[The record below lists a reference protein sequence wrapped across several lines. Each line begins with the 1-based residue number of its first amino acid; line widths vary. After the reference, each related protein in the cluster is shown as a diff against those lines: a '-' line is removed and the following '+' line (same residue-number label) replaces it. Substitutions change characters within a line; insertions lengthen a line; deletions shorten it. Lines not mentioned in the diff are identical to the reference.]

1 MTKMIA
7 GQALVKVLEAWGVD
21 HVYGIPGGSI
31 NHTVE
36 GLYLEKENIKY
47 IQVRHEEVGALA
59 AAADAKYTGKIGVS
73 FGSAGPGATHLF
85 NGLYDAKMDHV
96 PVLAIVGQVPQA
108 AMNTNYFQELDE
120 TPMFSDVAVYNRTA
134 TTADQLPYMINQAI
148 KEAYRQN
155 GPAVVIVPENLSSTE
170 IDYEPVKTPN
180 IVSNSFK
187 QVIDPAAIQET
198 LKLLEAAKHPLV
210 YAGRGL
216 LGARDELVKFSEQFN
231 LPVMNTVPATGVIP
245 TDHPNAIG
253 TFGRLGSKSGFEAL
267 QHTDLILF
275 LGSEF
280 PFAQFW
286 PKNIK
291 IIQVNNNAFDIGKM
305 VPVDYAVLGDAKQY
319 LQAMIATGETLPETD
334 WLRANR
340 ENKANWETWLGQ
352 LAQDDQQG
360 LAPETVMR
368 KVASMVGPQDIY
380 GVDTGNVSEWAV
392 RGLPMN
398 QQQRFALSGLF
409 ATMGYG
415 LPAGLAGALDAD
427 KGAQAWSFS
436 GDGGFAMVAPDL
448 ITEVRYQLPVVNVV
462 FTNNRFGFIY
472 NEQVTSGQH
481 LYGVDLTEADWAKV
495 AEGLGGIGFT
505 VRNKVD
511 VENAF
516 NHIQELQAKGNTKP
530 IVVNAI
536 IKDDDPIGTAYMPL
550 DPQLYGQEAVDAYAK
565 ANHIDTQQQPSLGEL
580 LRAKG
585 DTL

>member
-21 HVYGIPGGSI
+21 HIYGIPGGSI

-36 GLYLEKENIKY
+36 GLYLEKDRIQY

-59 AAADAKYTGKIGVS
+59 ATADAKYTGKIGVS

-96 PVLAIVGQVPQA
+96 PVLALVGQVPQA
-108 AMNTNYFQELDE
+108 AMNTNYFQEMDE

-134 TTADQLPYMINQAI
+134 TTAEQLPYVVNQAI
-148 KEAYRQN
+148 REAYRQK
-155 GPAVVIVPENLSSTE
+155 GPAVVIIPENLSSTE

-180 IVSNSFK
+180 LVSNSYK
-187 QVIDPAAIQET
+187 QQIDPVAIEKT
-198 LKLLEAAKHPLV
+198 LALLKAAKHPLV

-245 TDHPNAIG
+245 TNHPNAIG

-286 PKNIK
+286 PKGIK
-291 IIQVNNNAFDIGKM
+291 IIQVNDNAFDIGKM

-319 LQAMIATGETLPETD
+319 LQAMIATGETLPATD

-340 ENKANWETWLGQ
+340 QNKQNWDAWLAQ
-352 LAQDDQQG
+352 LAQDDSQG

-368 KVASMVGPQDIY
+368 KVASLVGPDDIY

-392 RGLPMN
+392 RGLPMDQN
-398 QQQRFALSGLF
+398 QRFALSGLF

-415 LPAGLAGALDAD
+415 LPAGLAGALNAA

-448 ITEVRYQLPVVNVV
+448 ITEVRYQLPVINVV

-472 NEQVTSGQH
+472 NEQVTTGQH

-505 VRNKVD
+505 VKNKVD
-511 VENAF
+511 VENVF
-516 NHIQELQAKGNTKP
+516 NHIQDLQAQGNTKP
-530 IVVNAI
+530 IVVNAV

-550 DPQLYGQEAVDAYAK
+550 DPKLYGQAAVDEYAK
-565 ANHIDTQQQPSLGEL
+565 QNHIDPKQQPSLGEL

>member
-7 GQALVKVLEAWGVD
+7 GQALVKVLAAWGVD

-36 GLYLEKENIKY
+36 GLYLEQDQVKY

-59 AAADAKYTGKIGVS
+59 AAADAKYTGKVGVS

-96 PVLAIVGQVPQA
+96 PVLALVGQVPQPT
-108 AMNTNYFQELDE
+108 MNTNYFQEMDE
-120 TPMFSDVAVYNRTA
+120 TPMFSDVAVYNRTV
-134 TTADQLPYMINQAI
+134 TTAEQLPYVVNQAI
-148 KEAYRQN
+148 REAYRQK
-155 GPAVVIVPENLSSTE
+155 GPAVVIIPEDLSAKE

-180 IVSNSFK
+180 VVVDSFK
-187 QVIDPAAIQET
+187 QVIDPKAVDET
-198 LKLLEAAKHPLV
+198 LKLLKAAKHPLV

-216 LGARDELVKFSEQFN
+216 LNARDELVKFSEQFN
-231 LPVMNTVPATGVIP
+231 LPVLNTVPATGVIP

-291 IIQVNNNAFDIGKM
+291 IVQVNDNSFDIGKM
-305 VPVDYAVLGDAKQY
+305 VPVDVAVLSDAKQF
-319 LQAMIATGETLPETD
+319 LQAMIATGETLPATD
-334 WLRANR
+334 WLTANR
-340 ENKANWETWLGQ
+340 QNKQNWNTYLAQ
-352 LAQDDQQG
+352 LAQDDSAG

-368 KVASMVGPQDIY
+368 KVASMVGPKDIY

-398 QQQRFALSGLF
+398 QHQRFALSGLF

-415 LPAGLAGALDAD
+415 LPAGLAGALNAD

-448 ITEVRYQLPVVNVV
+448 ITEARYQLPVINVV

-472 NEQVTSGQH
+472 NEQVATGQH

-505 VRNKVD
+505 VTNKVD
-511 VENAF
+511 VENVF
-516 NHIQELQAKGNTKP
+516 NKIKDLQANGNTKP

-536 IKDDDPIGTAYMPL
+536 IKDDDPIETAFMPL
-550 DPQLYGQEAVDAYAK
+550 DPKLYGQDAVDAYAK
-565 ANHIDTQQQPSLGEL
+565 KNHIDLTQQPALGEL

-585 DTL
+585 DNL

>member
-36 GLYLEKENIKY
+36 GLYLEKDAIKY

-96 PVLAIVGQVPQA
+96 PVLAIVGQVPQS
-108 AMNTNYFQELDE
+108 AMNTNYFQEMDE

-134 TTADQLPYMINQAI
+134 TTAEQLPYVVNQAI
-148 KEAYRQN
+148 KEAYRQK
-155 GPAVVIVPENLSSTE
+155 GPAIVIIPEDLSTTE

-180 IVSNSFK
+180 LVSNSYQ
-187 QVIDPAAIQET
+187 QVIDPAAIQAT
-198 LKLLEAAKHPLV
+198 LALLKAAKHPLV

-216 LGARDELVKFSEQFN
+216 LGARAELVKFSEQFN

-280 PFAQFW
+280 PFAKFW
-286 PKNIK
+286 PKNVK
-291 IIQVNNNAFDIGKM
+291 IIQVNDNAFDIGKM
-305 VPVDYAVLGDAKQY
+305 VPVDYAVLGDAKAY

-340 ENKANWETWLGQ
+340 ENKANWDAWLGQ
-352 LAQDDQQG
+352 VAQDDRDG

-415 LPAGLAGALDAD
+415 LPAGLAGALDAAQ
-427 KGAQAWSFS
+427 GAQAWSFS

-448 ITEVRYQLPVVNVV
+448 ITEARYQLPVINVV

-481 LYGVDLTEADWAKV
+481 LYGVDLTEANWAKV

-516 NHIQELQAKGNTKP
+516 NHIQDLQAKGNTKP
-530 IVVNAI
+530 IVVNAV
-536 IKDDDPIGTAYMPL
+536 IKDDDPIETAFMPL
-550 DPQLYGQEAVDAYAK
+550 DPQLYGQDAVDAYAK
-565 ANHIDTQQQPSLGEL
+565 KNHLDTRQQPSLGEL

-585 DTL
+585 DNL

>member
-1 MTKMIA
+1 MSKMIA
-7 GQALVKVLEAWGVD
+7 GQALVKVLEAWDVD
-21 HVYGIPGGSI
+21 HIYGIPGGSI

-36 GLYLEKENIKY
+36 GLYLEKANISY

-59 AAADAKYTGKIGVS
+59 AAADAKFTGKIGVS

-108 AMNTNYFQELDE
+108 AMNTNYFQEMDE

-134 TTADQLPYMINQAI
+134 TTAEQLPYMVNQAI
-148 KEAYRQN
+148 KEAYRQK

-170 IDYEPVKTPN
+170 IDYEPVKTPHV
-180 IVSNSFK
+180 VSNSYK
-187 QVIDPAAIQET
+187 QTIDPAAIQET
-198 LKLLEAAKHPLV
+198 LTLLKAAKHPLV

-231 LPVMNTVPATGVIP
+231 IPVLNTVPATGVIP
-245 TDHPNAIG
+245 TTHPNAIG

-291 IIQVNNNAFDIGKM
+291 IIQVNDNSFDIGKM

-319 LQAMIATGETLPETD
+319 LQAMVATGESLPETD

-340 ENKANWETWLGQ
+340 QNKQNWDAWLTK
-352 LAQDDQQG
+352 LAQDDSNG
-360 LAPETVMR
+360 LAPETVMH

-392 RGLPMN
+392 RGLPMD

-415 LPAGLAGALDAD
+415 LPAGLAGALDAA

-505 VRNKVD
+505 VKNKVD
-511 VENAF
+511 VENVF
-516 NHIQELQAKGNTKP
+516 NHIKDLQAKGNTKP

-550 DPQLYGQEAVDAYAK
+550 DPKLYGQDAVDAYAK
-565 ANHIDTQQQPSLGEL
+565 QNHIDTTQQPALGEL

-585 DTL
+585 DNL

>member
-36 GLYLEKENIKY
+36 GLYLEKDAIKY

-59 AAADAKYTGKIGVS
+59 AAADAKYTGKIGIS

-96 PVLAIVGQVPQA
+96 PVLAIVGQVPQS
-108 AMNTNYFQELDE
+108 AMNTNYFQEMDE

-134 TTADQLPYMINQAI
+134 TTAEQLPYVVNQAI
-148 KEAYRQN
+148 KEAYRQK
-155 GPAVVIVPENLSSTE
+155 GPAVVIIPEDLSTTE

-180 IVSNSFK
+180 LVSNSYQ
-187 QVIDPAAIQET
+187 QVIDPAAIQAT
-198 LKLLEAAKHPLV
+198 LTLLKSAKHPLV

-216 LGARDELVKFSEQFN
+216 LGARAELVKFSEQFN

-280 PFAQFW
+280 PFAKFW
-286 PKNIK
+286 PKNVK
-291 IIQVNNNAFDIGKM
+291 IIQVNDNAFDIGKM
-305 VPVDYAVLGDAKQY
+305 VPVDYAVLGDAKAY

-340 ENKANWETWLGQ
+340 ENKANWDAWLGQ
-352 LAQDDQQG
+352 VAQDDRDG

-415 LPAGLAGALDAD
+415 LPAGLAGALDAAQ
-427 KGAQAWSFS
+427 GAQAWSFS

-448 ITEVRYQLPVVNVV
+448 ITEARYQLPVINVV

-516 NHIQELQAKGNTKP
+516 NHIQDLQAKGNTKP
-530 IVVNAI
+530 IVVNAV
-536 IKDDDPIGTAYMPL
+536 IKDDDPIETAFMPL
-550 DPQLYGQEAVDAYAK
+550 DPQLYGQDAVDAYAK
-565 ANHIDTQQQPSLGEL
+565 KNHLDTRQQSSLGEL

-585 DTL
+585 DNL

>member
-21 HVYGIPGGSI
+21 HIYGIPGGSI

-36 GLYLEKENIKY
+36 GLYLEKDKIDY

-59 AAADAKYTGKIGVS
+59 AAADAKFTGKVGVA

-96 PVLAIVGQVPQA
+96 PMLALVGQVPQA
-108 AMNTNYFQELDE
+108 TMNTNYFQEMDE

-134 TTADQLPYMINQAI
+134 TTAEQLPYVVNQAI
-148 KEAYRQN
+148 REAYREK
-155 GPAVVIVPENLSSTE
+155 GPAVVIIPEDLSATE

-180 IVSNSFK
+180 TVSNTFT
-187 QVIDPAAIQET
+187 QTIDPAAVSAT
-198 LKLLEAAKHPLV
+198 LELLKNAKHPLV

-231 LPVMNTVPATGVIP
+231 VPVINTVPATGVIP
-245 TDHPNAIG
+245 TNHPNAIG

-291 IIQVNNNAFDIGKM
+291 IVQVNDNAFDIGKM
-305 VPVDYAVLGDAKQY
+305 VPIDYAVISDAKSY
-319 LQAMIATGETLPETD
+319 LQAMIATGETLPETA
-334 WLRANR
+334 WLKANR
-340 ENKANWETWLGQ
+340 QNKQNWNAWLDQ
-352 LAQDDQQG
+352 LASDDSHG
-360 LAPETVMR
+360 LAPEAVT
-368 KVASMVGPQDIY
+368 KKIASMVGPKDTY

-392 RGLPMN
+392 RGLPMD

-415 LPAGLAGALDAD
+415 LPAGMAGALSVPD
-427 KGAQAWSFS
+427 AQAWSLS

-448 ITEVRYQLPVVNVV
+448 ITEVRYGLPVINVI
-462 FTNNRFGFIY
+462 FSNQRFGFIY
-472 NEQVTSGQH
+472 REQVDTKQH
-481 LYGVDLTEADWAKV
+481 LYGVDLTDADWAKV
-495 AEGLGGIGFT
+495 AEGFGAIGFT
-505 VRNKVD
+505 VTN
-511 VENAF
+511 NAEVNQVF
-516 NHIQELQAKGNTKP
+516 DQIKNLQAAGNKKP
-530 IVVNAI
+530 IVVNAV
-536 IKDDDPIGTAYMPL
+536 IKNDDPIGTAFMPL
-550 DPQLYGQEAVDAYAK
+550 DPQLYGQTAVDAYAK
-565 ANHIDTQQQPSLGEL
+565 ENNIDVKQQPALGEL
-580 LRAKG
+580 LRAQ
-585 DTL
+585 DDNL

>member
-21 HVYGIPGGSI
+21 HIYGIPGGSI

-36 GLYLEKENIKY
+36 GLYLEKDRIQY

-59 AAADAKYTGKIGVS
+59 ATADAKYTGKIGVS

-96 PVLAIVGQVPQA
+96 PVLALVGQVPQA
-108 AMNTNYFQELDE
+108 AMNTNYFQEMDE

-134 TTADQLPYMINQAI
+134 TTAEQLPYVVNQAI
-148 KEAYRQN
+148 REAYRQK
-155 GPAVVIVPENLSSTE
+155 GPAVVIIPENLSSTE

-180 IVSNSFK
+180 LVSNSYK
-187 QVIDPAAIQET
+187 QQIDPVAIEKT
-198 LKLLEAAKHPLV
+198 LALLKAAKHPLV

-245 TDHPNAIG
+245 TNHPNAIG

-286 PKNIK
+286 PKGIK
-291 IIQVNNNAFDIGKM
+291 IIQVNDNAFDIGKM
-305 VPVDYAVLGDAKQY
+305 VPVDYAVPGDAKQY
-319 LQAMIATGETLPETD
+319 LQAMTATGETLPATD

-340 ENKANWETWLGQ
+340 QNKQNWDAWLAQ
-352 LAQDDQQG
+352 LAQDDSQG

-368 KVASMVGPQDIY
+368 KVAALVGPDDIY

-392 RGLPMN
+392 RGLPMDQN
-398 QQQRFALSGLF
+398 QRFALSGLF

-415 LPAGLAGALDAD
+415 LPAGLAGALNAAE
-427 KGAQAWSFS
+427 GAQAWSFS

-448 ITEVRYQLPVVNVV
+448 ITEVRYQLPVINVV

-472 NEQVTSGQH
+472 NEQVTTGQH
-481 LYGVDLTEADWAKV
+481 LYGVDLTEADWVKV

-505 VRNKVD
+505 VKNKVD
-511 VENAF
+511 VENVF
-516 NHIQELQAKGNTKP
+516 NHIQDLQAQGNTKP
-530 IVVNAI
+530 IVVNAV

-550 DPQLYGQEAVDAYAK
+550 DPKLYGQAAVDEYAK
-565 ANHIDTQQQPSLGEL
+565 QNHIDPKQQPSLGEL

>member
-7 GQALVKVLEAWGVD
+7 GQALVKVLAAWGVD

-36 GLYLEKENIKY
+36 GLYLEQDQVKY

-59 AAADAKYTGKIGVS
+59 AAADAKYTGKVGVS

-96 PVLAIVGQVPQA
+96 PVLALVGQVPQPT
-108 AMNTNYFQELDE
+108 MNTNYFQEMDE
-120 TPMFSDVAVYNRTA
+120 TPMFSDVAVYNRTV
-134 TTADQLPYMINQAI
+134 TTAEQLPYVVNQAI
-148 KEAYRQN
+148 REAYRQK
-155 GPAVVIVPENLSSTE
+155 GPAVVIIPEDLSAKE

-180 IVSNSFK
+180 VVVDSFK
-187 QVIDPAAIQET
+187 QVIDPQAVTET
-198 LKLLEAAKHPLV
+198 LKLLKAAKHPLV

-216 LGARDELVKFSEQFN
+216 LNARAELVKFSEQFN
-231 LPVMNTVPATGVIP
+231 LPVLNTVPATGVIP

-291 IIQVNNNAFDIGKM
+291 IVQVNDNSFDIGKM
-305 VPVDYAVLGDAKQY
+305 VPVDVAVLSDAKQF
-319 LQAMIATGETLPETD
+319 LQAMIATGETLPVTD
-334 WLRANR
+334 WLTANR
-340 ENKANWETWLGQ
+340 QNKQNWDAYLTQ
-352 LAQDDQQG
+352 LAQDDSAG

-392 RGLPMN
+392 RGLPMD

-415 LPAGLAGALDAD
+415 LPAGLAGALNAD

-448 ITEVRYQLPVVNVV
+448 ITEARYQLPVINVV

-472 NEQVTSGQH
+472 NEQVTTGQH

-505 VRNKVD
+505 VANKVD
-511 VENAF
+511 VENVF
-516 NHIQELQAKGNTKP
+516 NKIQDLQANGNTKP

-536 IKDDDPIGTAYMPL
+536 IKDDDPIETAFMPL
-550 DPQLYGQEAVDAYAK
+550 DPKLYGQDAVDAYAK
-565 ANHIDTQQQPSLGEL
+565 KNQIDLTQQPALGEL

-585 DTL
+585 DNL

>member
-21 HVYGIPGGSI
+21 HIYGIPGGSI

-36 GLYLEKENIKY
+36 GLYLEKDRIQY

-59 AAADAKYTGKIGVS
+59 ATADAKYTGKIGVS

-96 PVLAIVGQVPQA
+96 PVLALVGQVPQA
-108 AMNTNYFQELDE
+108 AMNTNYFQEMDE

-134 TTADQLPYMINQAI
+134 TTAEQLPYVLNQAI
-148 KEAYRQN
+148 REAYRQK
-155 GPAVVIVPENLSSTE
+155 GPAVVIIPENLSSTE

-180 IVSNSFK
+180 LVSNSYK
-187 QVIDPAAIQET
+187 QQIDPVAIEKT
-198 LKLLEAAKHPLV
+198 LALLKAAKHPLV

-245 TDHPNAIG
+245 TNHPNAIG

-286 PKNIK
+286 PKGIK
-291 IIQVNNNAFDIGKM
+291 IIQVNDNAFDIGKM

-319 LQAMIATGETLPETD
+319 LQAMIATGEALPATD
-334 WLRANR
+334 WLRVNR
-340 ENKANWETWLGQ
+340 QNKQNWDAWLAQ
-352 LAQDDQQG
+352 LAQDDSQG

-368 KVASMVGPQDIY
+368 KVASLVGPDDIY
-380 GVDTGNVSEWAV
+380 GGDTGNVSEWAV
-392 RGLPMN
+392 RGLPMDQN
-398 QQQRFALSGLF
+398 QRFALSGLF

-415 LPAGLAGALDAD
+415 LPAGLAGALNAA

-448 ITEVRYQLPVVNVV
+448 ITEVRYQLPVINVV

-472 NEQVTSGQH
+472 NEQVTTGQH

-505 VRNKVD
+505 VKNKVD
-511 VENAF
+511 VENVF
-516 NHIQELQAKGNTKP
+516 NHIQDLQAQGNTKP
-530 IVVNAI
+530 IVVNAV
-536 IKDDDPIGTAYMPL
+536 IKGDDPIGTAYMPL
-550 DPQLYGQEAVDAYAK
+550 DPKLYGQAAVDEYAK
-565 ANHIDTQQQPSLGEL
+565 QNHIDPKQQPSLGEL